1 MLVAL
6 MVAGCADSTRPD
18 ALQHAQLGTDCKA
31 CEAALSQERMGSRTL
46 ARTMATDLCAASLKE
61 AGEMRASVRELRHEL
76 QRTQKKLRAYK
87 RAYERQSNS
96 ASVPNE
102 ERGSP
107 LRLWKKKPSTVSG
120 WCVRFVQ
127 RMQQPRRRRPKVLP
141 ILPSPGASS
150 KNHLKVRIHPPAPSS
165 PPPRGMV
172 DPDHASPR
180 WEKGPEREKGD
191 THGLSGKRETH
202 AA

>member
-76 QRTQKKLRAYK
+76 QRTQKKLHAYK

-96 ASVPNE
+96 ASVPSE
-102 ERGSP
+102 ERGSL
-107 LRLWKKKPSTVSG
+107 LRLWNEKPSTVSG

-127 RMQQPRRRRPKVLP
+127 RMRQPRRRRPELLP

-180 WEKGPEREKGD
+180 REKGPKRETGD
-191 THGLSGKRETH
+191 THGLI
-202 AA
+202 

>member
-76 QRTQKKLRAYK
+76 QRTQKKLHAYK

-102 ERGSP
+102 ERGSL
-107 LRLWKKKPSTVSG
+107 LRLVEREAVNSQWM
-120 WCVRFVQ
+120 VRAVCAADAAAEEATARIIANTAQ
-127 RMQQPRRRRPKVLP
+127 SRGLLEEPPQSPH
-141 ILPSPGASS
+141 PSPRP
-150 KNHLKVRIHPPAPSS
+150 LFTS
-165 PPPRGMV
+165 P
-172 DPDHASPR
+172 
-180 WEKGPEREKGD
+180 KGD
-191 THGLSGKRETH
+191 GGP
-202 AA
+202 

>member
-18 ALQHAQLGTDCKA
+18 ALQHAQLGTDCNE

-61 AGEMRASVRELRHEL
+61 AGEMRARVRELRHKL
-76 QRTQKKLRAYK
+76 QRTQKKLHAYK
-87 RAYERQSNS
+87 RAYERQPNS

-107 LRLWKKKPSTVSG
+107 LRLAEREAVNNQ
-120 WCVRFVQ
+120 CMVRFVQ
-127 RMQQPRRRRPKVLP
+127 LMQQPRRRRPKVLP
-141 ILPSPGASS
+141 ILLSPGASS
-150 KNHLKVRIHPPAPSS
+150 KYHLKVRIPPASS
-165 PPPRGMV
+165 APPEG
-172 DPDHASPR
+172 DG
-180 WEKGPEREKGD
+180 GP
-191 THGLSGKRETH
+191 
-202 AA
+202 